1 MKKHLLTV
9 LIAMMM
15 VPLFVKAQDTIVGW
29 TFNQDADTSLYAN
42 FGITSNLGVRYI
54 AAEDTGGVQRTITF
68 TTGNADYAATSTEWD
83 NGDSVKYWSIKFK
96 AQGYE
101 NLALC
106 SKQRSGGATPGPKYF
121 KVQYKLSG
129 GEFADIPGTDT
140 IVVGNDWT
148 SGVLSN
154 IALPAECN
162 DTSVSIYIRWLMIT
176 NTSSTGTTVAST
188 GISKIDEI
196 FILGTPVPFSVPETE
211 NEVSVSIYPNP
222 ASGFVTIEGKQSGR
236 ITVMDLLGNKI
247 IDTRKENEN
256 LHIDLNGV
264 NAGVYFIRMQLEGM
278 DRVVTR
284 KLIIQ

>member
-1 MKKHLLTV
+1 MKKSLLTV
-9 LIAMMM
+9 IMAMMM

-29 TFNQDADTSLYAN
+29 TFTQDADTSLYAN
-42 FGITSNLGVRYI
+42 FGITSNLGVRFI

-68 TTGNADYAATSTEWD
+68 TNGNADYAATSTEWD
-83 NGDSVKYWSIKFK
+83 SGDGIKFWSIKFK

-101 NLALC
+101 NLALY

-129 GEFADIPGTDT
+129 GVYADIPGTDT
-140 IVVGNDWT
+140 IIVGNDWT
-148 SGVLSN
+148 SGVLTN
-154 IALPAECN
+154 IALPSICN
-162 DTSVSIYIRWLMIT
+162 DTTVSIYVRWLMIT

-236 ITVMDLLGNKI
+236 ITLLDLLGNTI
-247 IDTRKENEN
+247 IDTRKESEN

-278 DRVVTR
+278 DRIITR